1 MKRLDAYVPVSI
13 HHEASDAA
21 DEVAAFSRERDR
33 IRYVMEK
40 AEGSGNRT
48 MSKLMNVIFVSGLA
62 ILLAGRFLLGSLDD
76 ILSLECGLLLVSMK
90 IMWMIHLQERHNHF
104 LFWMLHSIE
113 YRQEEILSRLEA
125 RDGGVS
131 GRPAATGEAPRQRA
145 APSATVSTTTG
156 A

>member
-13 HHEASDAA
+13 HHEAADAS

-48 MSKLMNVIFVSGLA
+48 MSKLMNVVFVSGLA
-62 ILLAGRFLLGSLDD
+62 ILLAGRFLLGNLDD

-113 YRQEEILSRLEA
+113 YRQEEILARLAEK
-125 RDGGVS
+125 GG
-131 GRPAATGEAPRQRA
+131 GDPGATAGQPRA
-145 APSATVSTTTG
+145 AAPARVNTTSG